1 MVKVNDGIPMHSD
14 GSFDVESWIEK
25 ISEKGHFQDLN
36 LLRAAC
42 DLGHL
47 AGQDHAIETGESC
60 FQHGLAMANVLVALE
75 VDQETLAAAVLYSS
89 AHDAELAIDDIA
101 EHLNPDIA
109 HLISGVGKMSSLSQ
123 MGYDFSDPH
132 SKLQIDNMR
141 KMLLAMVDDVRI
153 VLIKLADRLC
163 VLRSTAPIS
172 ISLRQKLAS
181 EVMSIYAPLANRLG
195 IGSLK
200 WEMEDLAFRY
210 LQPETYQSIAKELKA
225 KRLER
230 DHYVQMIV
238 ATLNTALAGLSLTRF
253 SVCGRSK
260 HIHSIY
266 RKMTRKNVPLSQI
279 YDVTAV
285 RILVETEAQCYEVLD
300 CVHSL
305 WSRVAQEYDD
315 YIVKPKSNGYQS
327 LHTAVHGPENLI
339 FEVQIRTFHMHD
351 LAEIGVAAHWKYKEG
366 VGKFKASHERK
377 IEWLRQVLAWH
388 KDVAAHHGG
397 ALMEA
402 SGIEDRVYVFTPD
415 GDILDLPQ
423 GATVLDFAYHL
434 HTDLGHRCRG
444 AKVSGHIVP
453 LTTIL
458 QTGDKIEILAGK
470 ESKPSR
476 DWINPHLHY
485 LHSSRAKAK
494 VLHWFKLQNFD
505 KNCAEGRE
513 LLDKELKA
521 LGLKTQQVQEA
532 LPMNHARTLE
542 DLYAALG
549 RGDLKLTQVLNRL
562 TPGERVEPS
571 LHMIN
576 YSIVPQVAT
585 RKTNLR
591 IEGVGNLLTHM
602 ARCCQPLP
610 GEQVIGYITLG
621 RGVSIHKQ
629 NCPNVTR
636 ANAKQQERFLSVNWG
651 EGYQDMYK
659 VEIVIKAFNRPH
671 LLQDVTNLL
680 ANESAQIISF
690 KTDADPKDNQVRMQV
705 VIEIDGMASLSRLLN
720 RLELVPNIFEARRIV

>member
-1 MVKVNDGIPMHSD
+1 MVKVNDAIPMHSD
-14 GSFDVESWIEK
+14 GSIDVGRWVDK
-25 ISEKGHFQDLN
+25 IAERGYFEDVT
-36 LLRAAC
+36 LLRSAC
-42 DLGHL
+42 DLGQL

-60 FQHGLAMANVLVALE
+60 FQHGLAMANVLVDLE

-109 HLISGVGKMSSLSQ
+109 HLISGVGKMSTLSQ
-123 MGYDFSDPH
+123 MGSDFSDSH
-132 SKLQIDNMR
+132 NKQQIDNMR

-163 VLRSTAPIS
+163 VLRSVAPIS
-172 ISLRQKLAS
+172 LSLRKKLAS

-210 LQPETYQSIAKELKA
+210 LNPEAYQAIAKELNA

-230 DHYVQMIV
+230 DHYVDTIV
-238 ATLNTALAGLSLTRF
+238 EKLNAALSGLSLHHF
-253 SVCGRSK
+253 SVYGRSK

-266 RKMTRKNVPLSQI
+266 RKMMRKNVPLAQI

-285 RILVETEAQCYEVLD
+285 RILVDTEAQCYEVLD

-305 WSRVAQEYDD
+305 WPRVMQEYDD
-315 YIVKPKSNGYQS
+315 YIVKPKPNGYQS
-327 LHTAVHGPENLI
+327 LHTAVQGPENRV

-351 LAEIGVAAHWKYKEG
+351 LAEMGVAAHWKYKEG
-366 VGKFKASHERK
+366 VGKVKASHERK

-388 KDVAAHHGG
+388 QDVAAHHNGT
-397 ALMEA
+397 LMDA
-402 SGIEDRVYVFTPD
+402 SGIEDRIYVFTPE

-423 GATVLDFAYHL
+423 GSTVLDFAYHL

-444 AKVSGHIVP
+444 AKINGHIVT
-453 LTTIL
+453 LTTVL
-458 QTGDKIEILAGK
+458 HTGDKIEILAGK
-470 ESKPSR
+470 ETKPSR

-494 VLHWFKLQNFD
+494 VLHWFKMQNYD

-513 LLDKELKA
+513 ILDKELRT
-521 LGLKTQQVQEA
+521 LGIKTQQVQNA
-532 LPMNHARTLE
+532 LPMNHARTLD

-549 RGDLKLTQVLNRL
+549 RGDLKLAQILNRL

-571 LHMIN
+571 LHVANPSAM
-576 YSIVPQVAT
+576 VPAT

-629 NCPNVTR
+629 TCPNVLR
-636 ANAKQQERFLSVNWG
+636 ANANQQDRFLTVTWG
-651 EGYQDMYK
+651 EGYQDMYR
-659 VEIVIKAFNRPH
+659 VEIVIKAFNRTH
-671 LLQDVTNLL
+671 LLQDVANLL
-680 ANESAQIISF
+680 ANESAHIVSF
-690 KTDADPKDNQVRMQV
+690 KTDTDAQDNQVRMQV

-720 RLELVPNIFEARRIV
+720 RLELLPNVLEARRIV

>member
-1 MVKVNDGIPMHSD
+1 MVKVNDAIPMHSD
-14 GSFDVESWIEK
+14 GSIDVGRWVDK
-25 ISEKGHFQDLN
+25 IAERGYFEDVT
-36 LLRAAC
+36 LLRSAC
-42 DLGHL
+42 DLGQL

-60 FQHGLAMANVLVALE
+60 FQHGLAMANVLVDLE

-109 HLISGVGKMSSLSQ
+109 HLISGVGKMSTLSQ
-123 MGYDFSDPH
+123 MGSDFSDSH
-132 SKLQIDNMR
+132 NKQQIDNMR

-163 VLRSTAPIS
+163 VLRSVAPIS
-172 ISLRQKLAS
+172 LSLRKKLAS

-210 LQPETYQSIAKELKA
+210 LNPEAYQAIAKELNA

-230 DHYVQMIV
+230 DHYVDTIV
-238 ATLNTALAGLSLTRF
+238 AKLNAALSGLSLHHF
-253 SVCGRSK
+253 SVYGRSK

-266 RKMTRKNVPLSQI
+266 RKMMRKNVPLAQI

-285 RILVETEAQCYEVLD
+285 RILVDTEAQCYEVLD

-305 WSRVAQEYDD
+305 WPRVMQEYDD
-315 YIVKPKSNGYQS
+315 YIVKPKPNGYQS
-327 LHTAVHGPENLI
+327 LHTAVQGPENRV

-351 LAEIGVAAHWKYKEG
+351 LAEMGVAAHWKYKEG
-366 VGKFKASHERK
+366 VGKVKASHERK

-388 KDVAAHHGG
+388 QDVAAHHNGT
-397 ALMEA
+397 LMDA
-402 SGIEDRVYVFTPD
+402 SGIEDRIYVFTPE

-423 GATVLDFAYHL
+423 GSTVLDFAYHL

-444 AKVSGHIVP
+444 AKINGHIVT
-453 LTTIL
+453 LTTVL
-458 QTGDKIEILAGK
+458 HTGDKIEILAGK
-470 ESKPSR
+470 ETKPSR

-494 VLHWFKLQNFD
+494 VLHWFKMQNYD

-513 LLDKELKA
+513 ILDKELRT
-521 LGLKTQQVQEA
+521 LGIKTQQVQNA
-532 LPMNHARTLE
+532 LPMNHARTLD

-549 RGDLKLTQVLNRL
+549 RGDLKLAQILNRL

-571 LHMIN
+571 LHVANPSAM
-576 YSIVPQVAT
+576 VPAT

-629 NCPNVTR
+629 TCPNVLR
-636 ANAKQQERFLSVNWG
+636 ANANQQDRFLTVTWG
-651 EGYQDMYK
+651 EGYQDMYR
-659 VEIVIKAFNRPH
+659 VEIVIKAFNRTH
-671 LLQDVTNLL
+671 LLQDVANLL
-680 ANESAQIISF
+680 ANESAHIVSF
-690 KTDADPKDNQVRMQV
+690 KTDTDAQDNQVRMQV

-720 RLELVPNIFEARRIV
+720 RLELLPNVLEARRIV